1 MLPCVIRL
9 CLCWLENT
17 THGFFFLRAGVPKR
31 CGFEIRRRSA
41 FLWIVVAAAA
51 LRGGSAMRLVLQ
63 RVVSA
68 SVSVDGAE
76 VSTIGRGL
84 LALVGLH
91 EEDGAEDLLYC
102 ARKLCGAKLWENES
116 GKSWRQSVRQMEYEI
131 LLVSQFTLF
140 GEVTNKKHVPDFK
153 ASMKTAEA
161 TRTYHEFKALVAREY
176 GGEARIKD
184 GVFGAKM
191 AVSLVNDGPVT
202 LVVDS
207 PRHRAEREA
216 GARGEEPDE
225 REAEAKA

>member
-1 MLPCVIRL
+1 MLPHVSFDCGWFEREFFS
-9 CLCWLENT
+9 CWLSPPT
-17 THGFFFLRAGVPKR
+17 RRGATRR
-31 CGFEIRRRSA
+31 CEFEIRRRSA

-140 GEVTNKKHVPDFK
+140 GEVTNKH
-153 ASMKTAEA
+153 M
-161 TRTYHEFKALVAREY
+161 
-176 GGEARIKD
+176 
-184 GVFGAKM
+184 
-191 AVSLVNDGPVT
+191 
-202 LVVDS
+202 
-207 PRHRAEREA
+207 
-216 GARGEEPDE
+216 
-225 REAEAKA
+225 